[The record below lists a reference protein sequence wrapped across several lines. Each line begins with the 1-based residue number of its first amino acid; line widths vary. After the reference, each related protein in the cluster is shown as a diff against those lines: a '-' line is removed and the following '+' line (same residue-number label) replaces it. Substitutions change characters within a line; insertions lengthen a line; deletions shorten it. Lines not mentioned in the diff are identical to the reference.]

1 MKSVLAGIPALLL
14 LAAAALDLGTRAP
27 SAPRA
32 RTEPARPPCAESVA
46 APDVAAPSTPSAPA
60 PPEEPP
66 VAACDDSDPLEVR
79 VKALLLAGSDLET
92 ISSLAESYRELV
104 AAHSPLAGPVRWTLQ
119 SAALDASEEV
129 RAAAVTGLLSEEG
142 RHRALF
148 AVTFDTEP
156 SPEVRAELV
165 RALARQ
171 PGFLRTQVRRERD
184 TNVRRFAAEMCRM
197 ALSHEDAGWLR
208 EVGAY
213 EPDVGVR
220 LAIRDSV
227 RFLTSR

>member
-1 MKSVLAGIPALLL
+1 MRSAIAGTAALLL
-14 LAAAALDLGTRAP
+14 WTAAALDLGTRAP
-27 SAPRA
+27 APRRA
-32 RTEPARPPCAESVA
+32 RPEPARTHQAEA
-46 APDVAAPSTPSAPA
+46 ERREEAPTPA

-66 VAACDDSDPLEVR
+66 VDAPEDRWEPDSLEGR
-79 VKALLLAGSDLET
+79 VQTLLVGGSDVET
-92 ISSLAESYRELV
+92 ISALAESYRELV
-104 AAHSPLAGPVRWTLQ
+104 VSNSPLAGSVRWTLQ
-119 SAALDASEEV
+119 SAAMDASEEV
-129 RAAAVTGLLSEEG
+129 RAVAVAGLLCEED

-165 RALARQ
+165 RALAKR

-197 ALSHEDAGWLR
+197 ALLPEDAGWLR
-208 EVGAY
+208 EIGAN
-213 EPDVGVR
+213 EPDIEVR

-227 RFLTSR
+227 RVLTSR

>member
-1 MKSVLAGIPALLL
+1 MKSVIAGILALLL
-14 LAAAALDLGTRAP
+14 LAAAALDLEMRAP

-32 RTEPARPPCAESVA
+32 RTEPARPRCAESVA
-46 APDVAAPSTPSAPA
+46 EPDVAAPSPPPAPV

-66 VAACDDSDPLEVR
+66 AAACDDSDPLEAR
-79 VKALLLAGSDLET
+79 VQALLLGGSDLET
-92 ISSLAESYRELV
+92 ILSLAESYRELV
-104 AAHSPLAGPVRWTLQ
+104 AAESPLAGPVRWTLQ
-119 SAALDASEEV
+119 SAAMDASEDV
-129 RAAAVTGLLSEEG
+129 RAAAVAGLLSEEG

-148 AVTFDTEP
+148 AVSFDTEP

-213 EPDVGVR
+213 EPDIEVR
-220 LAIRDSV
+220 LAIGDSI
-227 RFLTSR
+227 RYLTSR